1 MSTNIEELKKFLE
14 NKISELK
21 KELEYYEYLLSLLET
36 EGYKN
41 TIKVNRGIADIIKN
55 TKGEIIA
62 EIYYTPPLV
71 RVVFKG
77 KITVNRIYANVIN
90 KILENEKNKNKIEYN
105 IIFEKDEL
113 KEITIDSIKDELLY
127 NRIKAALQS
136 VLERISH

>member
-1 MSTNIEELKKFLE
+1 M
-14 NKISELK
+14 K

-105 IIFEKDEL
+105 ITFEKDEL

>member
-1 MSTNIEELKKFLE
+1 VSTNIEELKKFLE
-14 NKISELK
+14 NKITELK

-105 IIFEKDEL
+105 ITFEKDEL

>member
-14 NKISELK
+14 NKITELK

-105 IIFEKDEL
+105 ITFEKDEL